1 MYFNRKF
8 YENYV
13 STRDVELLHEYSL
26 KILKEVGVSFNS
38 EEALEIFRKAGATID
53 GNIVKISED
62 LLNRALATAPKT
74 FTVTTSS
81 GETPIGERF
90 RPKTVG
96 CYGPPKFLFEDD
108 TYRVAQ
114 KDDMVKF
121 LKLMHTSDVT
131 DFANNSAYDTPDL
144 DKNKDDFYMPQ
155 VAMCLKYS
163 DKPTYGNVANS
174 MNVPGK
180 NLKQAAKDIAVFYK
194 KFYDIWDR
202 PVLLTNCCALSPLG
216 YSYEVLDNIMGLVE
230 EGQPVTIITCSMTN
244 LTAPAA
250 LLGTVVQNNASIL
263 AGIVLTQLINPGN
276 PVIYGTV
283 SSPTDMRNVAI
294 AIGAPEA
301 QLIQMASLALGRY
314 YQLPVRTGIAG
325 TDSLKPD
332 YQAGAESFMILMT
345 TYLGKSDFVL
355 NHAGILQSYAVGSYE
370 KFVLDEE
377 VNHLLLRLNEGINI
391 SDTKAEQVFEEIKK
405 AGPLGN
411 YLSGRT
417 PKDYRNEHYLS
428 KLFNRK
434 AGNQQPIVDE
444 IGDIRERASKLVAER
459 IDHYKAPDL
468 TQTQKNLLNDY
479 LPEDEKF

>member
-216 YSYEVLDNIMGLVE
+216 YSYEVLDNIMG
-230 EGQPVTIITCSMTN
+230 
-244 LTAPAA
+244 
-250 LLGTVVQNNASIL
+250 
-263 AGIVLTQLINPGN
+263 
-276 PVIYGTV
+276 
-283 SSPTDMRNVAI
+283 
-294 AIGAPEA
+294 
-301 QLIQMASLALGRY
+301 
-314 YQLPVRTGIAG
+314 
-325 TDSLKPD
+325 
-332 YQAGAESFMILMT
+332 
-345 TYLGKSDFVL
+345 
-355 NHAGILQSYAVGSYE
+355 
-370 KFVLDEE
+370 
-377 VNHLLLRLNEGINI
+377 
-391 SDTKAEQVFEEIKK
+391 
-405 AGPLGN
+405 
-411 YLSGRT
+411 
-417 PKDYRNEHYLS
+417 
-428 KLFNRK
+428 
-434 AGNQQPIVDE
+434 
-444 IGDIRERASKLVAER
+444 
-459 IDHYKAPDL
+459 
-468 TQTQKNLLNDY
+468 
-479 LPEDEKF
+479 